1 MKLNTKLTL
10 KNTTNHDLLNSM
22 SDNALAT
29 YAMLQHSTIS
39 VALDVPITGNI
50 PRSKSVK
57 NSLIELSKL
66 GLINLS

>member
-1 MKLNTKLTL
+1 MKLNAKLTM

-29 YAMLQHSTIS
+29 YAMLQRSVIS
-39 VALDVPITGNI
+39 VVLDVPITGNI
-50 PRSKSVK
+50 PRRDSVEK
-57 NSLIELSKL
+57 SLIELSKL

>member
-1 MKLNTKLTL
+1 MKLNAKLTM
-10 KNTTNHDLLNSM
+10 KNTTSHDLLSSM

-39 VALDVPITGNI
+39 VVLDIPITGNI
-50 PRSKSVK
+50 PRCESVEK
-57 NSLIELSKL
+57 SLIELSKL